1 MNHPVPVS
9 TKGVGRTVTER
20 RPQLI
25 VTSARTSAVTS
36 ATAGLASRMAS
47 CTVTAAVAAG
57 ASSMRAA
64 SPRPR
69 AAFIVPLTLTREPAG
84 AQSGRGEYNARM
96 PSRTDANLPVAL
108 AGEADANRRYLA
120 YGIRALAEGR
130 ADIAQ
135 LFFEA
140 AGAETIHALEHLRA
154 MGAVGSTRENLVIAA
169 TGEMQ
174 EIDVTLP
181 RMIREADEDGRPDAA
196 ASFRLALE
204 RERHHRDM
212 FRHALATF
220 DGRAPAPA
228 PAIAAATAA
237 PARRAEGAVSAGG
250 GVMAATMRRMDG
262 RAHMSELDTEP
273 RRIERLGSIR
283 EVVFGAQDG
292 LVSTFAV
299 VAGLAAAGVGPLV
312 VLLGGAVFAMA
323 GVLSMSIGTFLSS
336 RAQRQLYERELDRE
350 RREIRDHAGEEIA
363 ELIASLAARGMARS
377 DAAEVARR
385 IGRHPDI
392 LLSALA
398 IFELGLAPQRLGAPV
413 RDALV
418 MAVAFGVA
426 SIVPLLPFVLLQGLA
441 ALGISALLTLVALF
455 GVGILKARVAGVSA
469 LRSGVEVAVLAA
481 ASGLISFGLGR
492 LASVIL
498 GVDIRG

>member
-1 MNHPVPVS
+1 MP
-9 TKGVGRTVTER
+9 
-20 RPQLI
+20 
-25 VTSARTSAVTS
+25 
-36 ATAGLASRMAS
+36 
-47 CTVTAAVAAG
+47 
-57 ASSMRAA
+57 
-64 SPRPR
+64 
-69 AAFIVPLTLTREPAG
+69 
-84 AQSGRGEYNARM
+84 
-96 PSRTDANLPVAL
+96 PSRTDANLQVAL

-154 MGAVGSTRENLVIAA
+154 IGAVRSTRENLVTAA

-181 RMIREADEDGRPDAA
+181 RMIREAEDDGRADAA

-220 DGRAPAPA
+220 DGAPATIGTP
-228 PAIAAATAA
+228 IAAAAPGAPPAPVAA
-237 PARRAEGAVSAGG
+237 SRPSVTRRAPDAVAPGG
-250 GVMAATMRRMDG
+250 GVTAATMRRMDG
-262 RAHMSELDTEP
+262 RAHMSELENEP
-273 RRIERLGSIR
+273 ARIERLSSIR

-299 VAGLAAAGVGPLV
+299 IAGLAAAGVGPLV
-312 VLLGGAVFAMA
+312 VLLGGAVSAMA
-323 GVLSMSIGTFLSS
+323 GVLAMSIGTFLSS

-363 ELIASLAARGMARS
+363 ELIAALAARGMARPE
-377 DAAEVARR
+377 AAEVARR

-392 LLSALA
+392 LLSALS
-398 IFELGLAPQRLGAPV
+398 IFELGLAPQRLGTPV

-418 MAVAFGVA
+418 MAVAFGV
-426 SIVPLLPFVLLQGLA
+426 SSCVPLVPFVFVQGLA
-441 ALGISALLTLVALF
+441 ALGVSAVLTFIALF
-455 GVGILKARVAGVSA
+455 AVGVLKARVAGVSA
-469 LRSGVEVAVLAA
+469 VRSGLEVAMLAA

-492 LASVIL
+492 LASIVL

>member
-1 MNHPVPVS
+1 
-9 TKGVGRTVTER
+9 
-20 RPQLI
+20 
-25 VTSARTSAVTS
+25 
-36 ATAGLASRMAS
+36 
-47 CTVTAAVAAG
+47 
-57 ASSMRAA
+57 
-64 SPRPR
+64 
-69 AAFIVPLTLTREPAG
+69 
-84 AQSGRGEYNARM
+84 M
-96 PSRTDANLPVAL
+96 PSRTDANLQVAL

-120 YGIRALAEGR
+120 YGIRALSEGR
-130 ADIAQ
+130 PDIAQ

-154 MGAVGSTRENLVIAA
+154 MGAIAGTRENLVTAA
-169 TGEMQ
+169 TGEVQ

-181 RMIREADEDGRPDAA
+181 RMIREAEEDGRPDAA

-212 FRHALATF
+212 FRQALATF
-220 DGRAPAPA
+220 DGGAAASAPTPAPAPA
-228 PAIAAATAA
+228 PA
-237 PARRAEGAVSAGG
+237 RRAAGAVEAGG
-250 GVMAATMRRMDG
+250 GVTAATMRRMDG
-262 RAHMSELDTEP
+262 RAHMSELATEP
-273 RRIERLGSIR
+273 KRIERLASIR

-312 VLLGGAVFAMA
+312 VLLGGAVSAMA

-336 RAQRQLYERELDRE
+336 RAQRQLYESELDRE

-363 ELIASLAARGMARS
+363 ELIAALAARGMTRAE
-377 DAAEVARR
+377 AAEVARR

-418 MAVAFGVA
+418 MAVAFGGA
-426 SIVPLLPFVLLQGLA
+426 SLVPLLPFMVGTGLPALGVSA
-441 ALGISALLTLVALF
+441 ALTLSALFCV
-455 GVGILKARVAGVSA
+455 GVLKARVAGVSA
-469 LRSGVEVAVLAA
+469 LRSGLEVAVLAA

-492 LASVIL
+492 LASVVL

>member
-1 MNHPVPVS
+1 
-9 TKGVGRTVTER
+9 
-20 RPQLI
+20 
-25 VTSARTSAVTS
+25 
-36 ATAGLASRMAS
+36 
-47 CTVTAAVAAG
+47 
-57 ASSMRAA
+57 
-64 SPRPR
+64 
-69 AAFIVPLTLTREPAG
+69 
-84 AQSGRGEYNARM
+84 M
-96 PSRTDANLPVAL
+96 PSSRTDANLQVAL

-154 MGAVGSTRENLVIAA
+154 MGAVGSTRDNLMVAA
-169 TGEMQ
+169 TGEML

-181 RMIREADEDGRPDAA
+181 RMIREAEEDGRLDAA

-220 DGRAPAPA
+220 DG
-228 PAIAAATAA
+228 AAATSAPAGAASIAA
-237 PARRAEGAVSAGG
+237 PAAMPSGALAPGSAGRPASNAPREPGVTPRGG
-250 GVMAATMRRMDG
+250 GVTAAAVRRMDG

-273 RRIERLGSIR
+273 RRIERLASIR

-312 VLLGGAVFAMA
+312 VLLGGAVSAMA

-350 RREIRDHAGEEIA
+350 RREIRDHAGEEVA
-363 ELIASLAARGMARS
+363 ELIASLSARGMART

-385 IGRHPDI
+385 IARHPDI
-392 LLSALA
+392 LLSALS
-398 IFELGLAPQRLGAPV
+398 IFELGLAPQRLGTPV

-418 MAVAFGVA
+418 MAVAFGVSA
-426 SIVPLLPFVLLQGLA
+426 VVPLLPFVPMQGLPALGVSA
-441 ALGISALLTLVALF
+441 ALTLIALF
-455 GVGILKARVAGVSA
+455 CVGVLKARVAGVSA
-469 LRSGVEVAVLAA
+469 LRSGLEVAMLAA

-492 LASVIL
+492 LASVVL

>member
-1 MNHPVPVS
+1 
-9 TKGVGRTVTER
+9 
-20 RPQLI
+20 
-25 VTSARTSAVTS
+25 
-36 ATAGLASRMAS
+36 
-47 CTVTAAVAAG
+47 
-57 ASSMRAA
+57 
-64 SPRPR
+64 
-69 AAFIVPLTLTREPAG
+69 
-84 AQSGRGEYNARM
+84 M
-96 PSRTDANLPVAL
+96 PPSSRTDANLQVAL

-130 ADIAQ
+130 ADVAQ

-154 MGAVGSTRENLVIAA
+154 MGAVASTRENLVTAA
-169 TGEMQ
+169 SGEVQ

-181 RMIREADEDGRPDAA
+181 RMIREAEEDGRSDAA

-220 DGRAPAPA
+220 
-228 PAIAAATAA
+228 
-237 PARRAEGAVSAGG
+237 EGAVATPAVTAAGSIAAPTPPVPLAAAARRVEGAVAASG
-250 GVMAATMRRMDG
+250 GVTAASMRRMDG
-262 RAHMSELDTEP
+262 RAHMSELATEP
-273 RRIERLGSIR
+273 GRIARLASIR

-299 VAGLAAAGVGPLV
+299 IAGLAAAGVGPLV
-312 VLLGGAVFAMA
+312 VVLGGAVSAMA

-363 ELIASLAARGMARS
+363 ELIAALSARGMTRAE
-377 DAAEVARR
+377 AAEVARR

-418 MAVAFGVA
+418 MAVAFGGA
-426 SIVPLLPFVLLQGLA
+426 SVVPLLPFLLVQGLA
-441 ALGISALLTLVALF
+441 ALGLSAVLTLAALF
-455 GVGILKARVAGVSA
+455 CVGVLKARVAGVSA
-469 LRSGVEVAVLAA
+469 LRSGLEVAVLAA

-492 LASVIL
+492 LASVLL
-498 GVDIRG
+498 GVDLRG

>member
-1 MNHPVPVS
+1 
-9 TKGVGRTVTER
+9 
-20 RPQLI
+20 
-25 VTSARTSAVTS
+25 
-36 ATAGLASRMAS
+36 
-47 CTVTAAVAAG
+47 
-57 ASSMRAA
+57 
-64 SPRPR
+64 
-69 AAFIVPLTLTREPAG
+69 
-84 AQSGRGEYNARM
+84 
-96 PSRTDANLPVAL
+96 
-108 AGEADANRRYLA
+108 
-120 YGIRALAEGR
+120 
-130 ADIAQ
+130 

-154 MGAVGSTRENLVIAA
+154 MGAVASTRENLVSAA
-169 TGEMQ
+169 SGEVQ

-181 RMIREADEDGRPDAA
+181 RMIREAEEDGRPDAA

-220 DGRAPAPA
+220 DG
-228 PAIAAATAA
+228 AAATPSSSAAGSIVAPTPPAPLASA
-237 PARRAEGAVSAGG
+237 PAAARRVESAVAASAG
-250 GVMAATMRRMDG
+250 VTAASMRRMDG
-262 RAHMSELDTEP
+262 RAHMSELATEP
-273 RRIERLGSIR
+273 GRIERLASIR

-299 VAGLAAAGVGPLV
+299 IAGLAAAGVGPLV
-312 VLLGGAVFAMA
+312 VVLGGAVSAMA

-363 ELIASLAARGMARS
+363 ELIAALSARGMTRAE
-377 DAAEVARR
+377 AAEVARR

-418 MAVAFGVA
+418 LAVAFGGA
-426 SIVPLLPFVLLQGLA
+426 SVVPLLPFLLVQGLA
-441 ALGISALLTLVALF
+441 ALGLSAVLTLAALF
-455 GVGILKARVAGVSA
+455 CVGVLKARVAGVSA
-469 LRSGVEVAVLAA
+469 LRSGLEVAVLAA

-492 LASVIL
+492 LASVVL
-498 GVDIRG
+498 GVDLRG

>member
-1 MNHPVPVS
+1 
-9 TKGVGRTVTER
+9 
-20 RPQLI
+20 
-25 VTSARTSAVTS
+25 
-36 ATAGLASRMAS
+36 
-47 CTVTAAVAAG
+47 
-57 ASSMRAA
+57 
-64 SPRPR
+64 
-69 AAFIVPLTLTREPAG
+69 
-84 AQSGRGEYNARM
+84 M
-96 PSRTDANLPVAL
+96 PSSRTDANLQVAL

-130 ADIAQ
+130 ADVAQ

-140 AGAETIHALEHLRA
+140 AGAETIHALEHLRT
-154 MGAVGSTRENLVIAA
+154 MGAVGSTRENLVVAA

-181 RMIREADEDGRPDAA
+181 RMIREAEEDGRPDAA

-220 DGRAPAPA
+220 
-228 PAIAAATAA
+228 
-237 PARRAEGAVSAGG
+237 EGAVSASAAASSIAAPATAPSAPAGAASMSARPAVRAIPRPPGGTASG
-250 GVMAATMRRMDG
+250 GVTAATMRRMDG
-262 RAHMSELDTEP
+262 RAHMSELETEP
-273 RRIERLGSIR
+273 TRIERLASIR

-312 VLLGGAVFAMA
+312 VLLGGAVSAMA

-350 RREIRDHAGEEIA
+350 RREIRDHPGEEIA
-363 ELIASLAARGMARS
+363 ELIASLAARGMARA

-385 IGRHPDI
+385 VGRHPDI
-392 LLSALA
+392 LLSALS
-398 IFELGLAPQRLGAPV
+398 IFELTLAPQRLGAPV

-418 MAVAFGVA
+418 MAVAFGSA
-426 SIVPLLPFVLLQGLA
+426 SVVPLVPFVLMQGLS
-441 ALGISALLTLVALF
+441 ALGVSAVLTLVALF
-455 GVGILKARVAGVSA
+455 SVGVLKARVGGVSA
-469 LRSGVEVAVLAA
+469 LRSGFEVAVLAA

-492 LASVIL
+492 LASILL
-498 GVDIRG
+498 GVDVRG

>member
-1 MNHPVPVS
+1 PYGLRPAPAIQRDLGAHFRRHQRD
-9 TKGVGRTVTER
+9 GRLGEQEGFLQGHRGR
-20 RPQLI
+20 RRRRQDGEDREYEDEAPFHRL
-25 VTSARTSAVTS
+25 V
-36 ATAGLASRMAS
+36 
-47 CTVTAAVAAG
+47 
-57 ASSMRAA
+57 
-64 SPRPR
+64 
-69 AAFIVPLTLTREPAG
+69 TLTWEPAG
-84 AQSGRGEYNARM
+84 AQSDGPAYNARM
-96 PSRTDANLPVAL
+96 PPSRTEANLQVAL

-181 RMIREADEDGRPDAA
+181 RMIREAEDDGRQDAA

-220 DGRAPAPA
+220 DGAPAMS
-228 PAIAAATAA
+228 
-237 PARRAEGAVSAGG
+237 GA
-250 GVMAATMRRMDG
+250 
-262 RAHMSELDTEP
+262 
-273 RRIERLGSIR
+273 
-283 EVVFGAQDG
+283 
-292 LVSTFAV
+292 
-299 VAGLAAAGVGPLV
+299 AGLAAAGVGPLV
-312 VLLGGAVFAMA
+312 VLLGGGVSAMA

-363 ELIASLAARGMARS
+363 ELIAALSARGMARA

-385 IGRHPDI
+385 VGRHPDI

-426 SIVPLLPFVLLQGLA
+426 SVVPLLPFMLTQGLP
-441 ALGISALLTLVALF
+441 ALGVSALLTLGALF
-455 GVGILKARVAGVSA
+455 CVGLLKARVAGVSA
-469 LRSGVEVAVLAA
+469 LR
-481 ASGLISFGLGR
+481 
-492 LASVIL
+492 
-498 GVDIRG
+498 

>member
-1 MNHPVPVS
+1 MP
-9 TKGVGRTVTER
+9 
-20 RPQLI
+20 
-25 VTSARTSAVTS
+25 
-36 ATAGLASRMAS
+36 
-47 CTVTAAVAAG
+47 
-57 ASSMRAA
+57 
-64 SPRPR
+64 
-69 AAFIVPLTLTREPAG
+69 
-84 AQSGRGEYNARM
+84 
-96 PSRTDANLPVAL
+96 PSRTDANLQVAL

-154 MGAVGSTRENLVIAA
+154 MGAVGSTRDNLVIAA
-169 TGEMQ
+169 TGEIQ

-181 RMIREADEDGRPDAA
+181 RMISEAEEDGRPDAA

-220 DGRAPAPA
+220 DGSPTPAMSGAVSLAMPAASSGTAPPMPAPS
-228 PAIAAATAA
+228 
-237 PARRAEGAVSAGG
+237 PARRAVGAVAAGG
-250 GVMAATMRRMDG
+250 GVTAATMRRMDG

-273 RRIERLGSIR
+273 GRIERLASIR

-312 VLLGGAVFAMA
+312 VLLGGAVSAMA

-363 ELIASLAARGMARS
+363 ELIAALSARGMARA

-385 IGRHPDI
+385 VGRHPDI

-426 SIVPLLPFVLLQGLA
+426 SVVPLLPFMLTQGLP
-441 ALGISALLTLVALF
+441 ALGVSALVTLGALF
-455 GVGILKARVAGVSA
+455 CVGLLKARVAGVSA
-469 LRSGVEVAVLAA
+469 LRSGLEVAVLAA

-492 LASVIL
+492 LASVVL

>member
-1 MNHPVPVS
+1 MP
-9 TKGVGRTVTER
+9 
-20 RPQLI
+20 
-25 VTSARTSAVTS
+25 
-36 ATAGLASRMAS
+36 
-47 CTVTAAVAAG
+47 
-57 ASSMRAA
+57 
-64 SPRPR
+64 
-69 AAFIVPLTLTREPAG
+69 PA
-84 AQSGRGEYNARM
+84 
-96 PSRTDANLPVAL
+96 SRTDANLQVAL

-130 ADIAQ
+130 ADVAQ

-154 MGAVGSTRENLVIAA
+154 MGAVASTRENLVTAA
-169 TGEMQ
+169 TGEVQ

-181 RMIREADEDGRPDAA
+181 RMIREAEEDGRPDAA

-220 DGRAPAPA
+220 DGGAPAPPPSPV
-228 PAIAAATAA
+228 PAIAPPTAA

-250 GVMAATMRRMDG
+250 GVTAATMRRMDG

-283 EVVFGAQDG
+283 EIVFGAQDG

-312 VLLGGAVFAMA
+312 VFLGGAVSAMA

-336 RAQRQLYERELDRE
+336 RAQRQLYERELARE

-363 ELIASLAARGMARS
+363 ELIAALAARGMARAE
-377 DAAEVARR
+377 AAEVARR

-418 MAVAFGVA
+418 MAVAFGGA
-426 SIVPLLPFVLLQGLA
+426 SVVPLLPFMVTQGLA
-441 ALGISALLTLVALF
+441 ALGLSAVLTLVALF
-455 GVGILKARVAGVSA
+455 CVGVLKARVAGVSA
-469 LRSGVEVAVLAA
+469 LRSGLEVVVLAA
-481 ASGLISFGLGR
+481 ASALISFGLGR
-492 LASVIL
+492 LASVVL
-498 GVDIRG
+498 GVDLRG

>member
-1 MNHPVPVS
+1 MP
-9 TKGVGRTVTER
+9 
-20 RPQLI
+20 
-25 VTSARTSAVTS
+25 
-36 ATAGLASRMAS
+36 
-47 CTVTAAVAAG
+47 
-57 ASSMRAA
+57 
-64 SPRPR
+64 
-69 AAFIVPLTLTREPAG
+69 
-84 AQSGRGEYNARM
+84 
-96 PSRTDANLPVAL
+96 PSRTEANLQVAL

-154 MGAVGSTRENLVIAA
+154 MGAVGSTRDNLVVAA

-220 DGRAPAPA
+220 DGAPAPA
-228 PAIAAATAA
+228 MSGAASLAMPAASVSGTAPPMPA
-237 PARRAEGAVSAGG
+237 PTSARRVAGAVAAGG
-250 GVMAATMRRMDG
+250 GVTAATMRRMDG
-262 RAHMSELDTEP
+262 RGHMSELDTEP
-273 RRIERLGSIR
+273 ARIERLASIR

-299 VAGLAAAGVGPLV
+299 IAGLAAAGVGPLV
-312 VLLGGAVFAMA
+312 VLLGGAVSAMA

-336 RAQRQLYERELDRE
+336 RAQRQLYARELDRG
-350 RREIRDHAGEEIA
+350 RREILEHAGEEIA
-363 ELIASLAARGMARS
+363 ELIAALAARGMARAE
-377 DAAEVARR
+377 AAGVARR

-392 LLSALA
+392 LLSPLA
-398 IFELGLAPQRLGAPV
+398 IFHVGLP
-413 RDALV
+413 
-418 MAVAFGVA
+418 
-426 SIVPLLPFVLLQGLA
+426 
-441 ALGISALLTLVALF
+441 
-455 GVGILKARVAGVSA
+455 
-469 LRSGVEVAVLAA
+469 
-481 ASGLISFGLGR
+481 
-492 LASVIL
+492 
-498 GVDIRG
+498 

>member
-1 MNHPVPVS
+1 M
-9 TKGVGRTVTER
+9 
-20 RPQLI
+20 
-25 VTSARTSAVTS
+25 
-36 ATAGLASRMAS
+36 
-47 CTVTAAVAAG
+47 
-57 ASSMRAA
+57 
-64 SPRPR
+64 
-69 AAFIVPLTLTREPAG
+69 TLTREAAG

-96 PSRTDANLPVAL
+96 PPSRTDANLQVAL

-181 RMIREADEDGRPDAA
+181 RMIREAEDDGRPDAA

-220 DGRAPAPA
+220 DGAPATAASAATSIAAPAAASVAAPVGVAAPPAPAVPRRAPA
-228 PAIAAATAA
+228 
-237 PARRAEGAVSAGG
+237 AGG
-250 GVMAATMRRMDG
+250 GVTAAAMRRMDG

-273 RRIERLGSIR
+273 ARIERLASIR

-299 VAGLAAAGVGPLV
+299 VAGLAAAGVGALV
-312 VLLGGAVFAMA
+312 VLLGGAVSAMA

-336 RAQRQLYERELDRE
+336 RAQRQLYERELERE

-385 IGRHPDI
+385 IGRHPEI
-392 LLSALA
+392 LLSALS

-426 SIVPLLPFVLLQGLA
+426 SIVPLLPFVLVPELA

-455 GVGILKARVAGVSA
+455 GVGVLKARVAGVSA

-498 GVDIRG
+498 GVDIGG

>member
-1 MNHPVPVS
+1 M
-9 TKGVGRTVTER
+9 
-20 RPQLI
+20 
-25 VTSARTSAVTS
+25 
-36 ATAGLASRMAS
+36 
-47 CTVTAAVAAG
+47 
-57 ASSMRAA
+57 
-64 SPRPR
+64 
-69 AAFIVPLTLTREPAG
+69 
-84 AQSGRGEYNARM
+84 ARM
-96 PSRTDANLPVAL
+96 PSSRTDANLQVAL

-154 MGAVGSTRENLVIAA
+154 MGAVGSTRENLAVAA
-169 TGEMQ
+169 TGEML

-181 RMIREADEDGRPDAA
+181 RMIREAEEDGRPDAA

-220 DGRAPAPA
+220 DGTPATSASAAASSIAAPASASTAAAASASGGA
-228 PAIAAATAA
+228 PVTVSRASAAAT
-237 PARRAEGAVSAGG
+237 RTAG
-250 GVMAATMRRMDG
+250 VTAATMRRMDG

-273 RRIERLGSIR
+273 GRIARLASIR

-292 LVSTFAV
+292 LVSTFSV

-312 VLLGGAVFAMA
+312 VLLGGAVSAMA

-336 RAQRQLYERELDRE
+336 RAQRQLYERELERE
-350 RREIRDHAGEEIA
+350 RREIREHQGEEIA
-363 ELIASLAARGMARS
+363 ELIAALAARGMSRT

-385 IGRHPDI
+385 IARHPDI
-392 LLSALA
+392 LLSALS

-418 MAVAFGVA
+418 MAVAFGLA
-426 SIVPLLPFVLLQGLA
+426 SVVPLLPFIVMQGLA
-441 ALGISALLTLVALF
+441 ALGVSALLTLVALF
-455 GVGILKARVAGVSA
+455 CVGVLKARVAGVSA
-469 LRSGVEVAVLAA
+469 LRSGFEVAALAA

-492 LASVIL
+492 LASLAL

>member
-1 MNHPVPVS
+1 
-9 TKGVGRTVTER
+9 
-20 RPQLI
+20 
-25 VTSARTSAVTS
+25 
-36 ATAGLASRMAS
+36 MA
-47 CTVTAAVAAG
+47 
-57 ASSMRAA
+57 
-64 SPRPR
+64 
-69 AAFIVPLTLTREPAG
+69 
-84 AQSGRGEYNARM
+84 
-96 PSRTDANLPVAL
+96 SRTDANLQVAL

-120 YGIRALAEGR
+120 YGIKALEEGR
-130 ADIAQ
+130 ADVAQ

-154 MGAVGSTRENLVIAA
+154 MGAVASTRENLLTAA

-181 RMIREADEDGRPDAA
+181 RMIRDAEEDGRPDAA

-220 DGRAPAPA
+220 EGGAPARVEAPPTPAPA
-228 PAIAAATAA
+228 PRPQTAVAAGPGMTAA
-237 PARRAEGAVSAGG
+237 SI
-250 GVMAATMRRMDG
+250 RRMDG
-262 RAHMSELDTEP
+262 RAHMSELETEP
-273 RRIERLGSIR
+273 RRIERLASIR
-283 EVVFGAQDG
+283 EFVFGAQDG
-292 LVSTFAV
+292 LVSTLAV

-312 VLLGGAVFAMA
+312 VLLGGAVSAMA

-350 RREIRDHAGEEIA
+350 RREIREHAGEEIA
-363 ELIASLAARGMARS
+363 ELIAALAARGMARS
-377 DAAEVARR
+377 EAAEVARR

-398 IFELGLAPQRLGAPV
+398 IFELGLAPQRLGAPM

-418 MAVAFGVA
+418 MAVAFGAA
-426 SIVPLLPFVLLQGLA
+426 SVVPLLPFVITHGLP
-441 ALGISALLTLVALF
+441 ALGLSAALTLVALF
-455 GVGILKARVAGVSA
+455 CVGVLKARVAGVSA
-469 LRSGVEVAVLAA
+469 LRSGLEVAVLAA

-492 LASVIL
+492 LASIVL
-498 GVDIRG
+498 GVDIGG

>member
-1 MNHPVPVS
+1 M
-9 TKGVGRTVTER
+9 
-20 RPQLI
+20 
-25 VTSARTSAVTS
+25 
-36 ATAGLASRMAS
+36 
-47 CTVTAAVAAG
+47 
-57 ASSMRAA
+57 
-64 SPRPR
+64 
-69 AAFIVPLTLTREPAG
+69 PA
-84 AQSGRGEYNARM
+84 
-96 PSRTDANLPVAL
+96 SRTDANLQVAL

-130 ADIAQ
+130 PDIAQ

-140 AGAETIHALEHLRA
+140 AGAESIHALEHLRV
-154 MGAVGSTRENLVIAA
+154 MGAVGSTRDNLASAA
-169 TGEMQ
+169 TGEVQ

-181 RMIREADEDGRPDAA
+181 RMIREAEEDGRPDAA
-196 ASFRLALE
+196 ASFRLALD

-220 DGRAPAPA
+220 DG
-228 PAIAAATAA
+228 AAAMGVTAGAASIATPAAGASTAA
-237 PARRAEGAVSAGG
+237 AMPTITRGSSGAPRTPSAAGAG
-250 GVMAATMRRMDG
+250 AGVTAATMRRMDG

-273 RRIERLGSIR
+273 RRIERLASIR

-312 VLLGGAVFAMA
+312 VLLGGAVSAMA

-350 RREIRDHAGEEIA
+350 RREIRDHAGEEVA
-363 ELIASLAARGMARS
+363 ELIASLSARGMART

-385 IGRHPDI
+385 IARHPDI
-392 LLSALA
+392 LLSALS
-398 IFELGLAPQRLGAPV
+398 IFELGLAPQRLGRPV

-418 MAVAFGVA
+418 MAVAFGVSA
-426 SIVPLLPFVLLQGLA
+426 VVPLLPFVLMQGLPALGVSA
-441 ALGISALLTLVALF
+441 ALTLIALF
-455 GVGILKARVAGVSA
+455 FVGVLKARVAGVSA
-469 LRSGVEVAVLAA
+469 LRSGLEVAMLAA

-492 LASVIL
+492 LASVVL